1 MMLQKACGGGPTIR
15 AQLLSD
21 ILPGVHDQWV
31 GQVGPPL
38 HYCIIS
44 LFSCFDCLSLS
55 YMWH

>member
-31 GQVGPPL
+31 GQVGPP
-38 HYCIIS
+38 YTIG
-44 LFSCFDCLSLS
+44 LFLSLAVLIV
-55 YMWH
+55 